1 MSGHRKE
8 VGHWGMA
15 HRIEDGASGRNLAHA
30 ILLIECFQ
38 EVCEDWFVGGY
49 ADGAEDPLV
58 MIIHIERG

>member
-1 MSGHRKE
+1 
-8 VGHWGMA
+8 MA

-30 ILLIECFQ
+30 IILIECFQ
-38 EVCEDWFVGGY
+38 EVCEDWFIGGY